1 MRTNPHST
9 QKDDKGIGKSALR
22 EGLCRLAS
30 GMRSVLRGWSE
41 VMRTAACLLTCL
53 GLAVSS
59 SCSTAPSA
67 ESDVA
72 QASTGSDRATL
83 LKKLLPRGTDAEIT
97 EMNGRVHKIHVTR
110 THQETITGT
119 TPDGRV
125 SIPMADVRMARVPKN
140 PPKSFRKSDDGPKY
154 KQWGPGDGHI
164 SALEFGGGVVFV
176 TGCAVGGFLY
186 GLGTLPPL
194 L

>member
-9 QKDDKGIGKSALR
+9 KKDDKGIGNSTLR
-22 EGLCRLAS
+22 QGLCRLAS

-41 VMRTAACLLTCL
+41 VMRTVACLLTCL

-59 SCSTAPSA
+59 SCSTVPSA

-119 TPDGRV
+119 TPNGRV

-140 PPKSFRKSDDGPKY
+140 PPKASCKSDDGPKY
-154 KQWGPGDGHI
+154 KQFDLGDGHI
-164 SALEFGGGVVFV
+164 SATEFGGGVVLV
-176 TGCAVGGFLY
+176 TAYFVGGFLY
-186 GLGTLPPL
+186 SLGHLH
-194 L
+194 